1 MDDRGIAAWKLPLI
15 VAAIAVAIVAAF
27 YVGGPG
33 LGMAAGS
40 IVAGAIV
47 LMAVRN
53 PPRQPIVPAAAPA
66 GRDHLLVVLDEPL
79 EEGGAIARIAAASA
93 AEDPWRP
100 EPEVRVVAP
109 ARNRFLDRWA
119 SATGPGRERAQRDL
133 VLSLASLAGAGVAA
147 TARIGD
153 EDVVQTVADQ
163 LHEYPATE
171 IFLVTAAGSS
181 GAGSPAV
188 EELRSR
194 LRVPFHVLPAAV
206 SRRSEPPARLPA
218 PTAASPARR
227 RGSSRGAAAP
237 PRRDRPRRG

>member
-27 YVGGPG
+27 YIGGPG
-33 LGMAAGS
+33 LGMASGS
-40 IVAGAIV
+40 IVAGVIV

-53 PPRQPIVPAAAPA
+53 PPRQPLVPAAAA
-66 GRDHLLVVLDEPL
+66 ADREHLLVVLDEPL
-79 EEGGAIARIAAASA
+79 EEGCAVARIAAASA

-171 IFLVTAAGSS
+171 IFLVT
-181 GAGSPAV
+181 GAGSDGAGSAV

-206 SRRSEPPARLPA
+206 SRRPEPPARYPA
-218 PTAASPARR
+218 PAAATPARR
-227 RGSSRGAAAP
+227 RATSRGATTP
-237 PRRDRPRRG
+237 PRRDRRRRG